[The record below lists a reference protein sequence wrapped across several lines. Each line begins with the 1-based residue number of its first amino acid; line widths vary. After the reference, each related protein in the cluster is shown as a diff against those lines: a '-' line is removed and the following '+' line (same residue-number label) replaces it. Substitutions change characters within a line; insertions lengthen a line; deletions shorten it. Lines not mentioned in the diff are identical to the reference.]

1 MLVTKG
7 EVEISSPP
15 LKLFQCM
22 TQKTYGV
29 YGMIEWSILLNV
41 AGRIMNIDF
50 EGGLASGTGIRPAT
64 FTTRNEI
71 VQFAIEN
78 SGHFKQGRIILVS
91 EMDIEEPNEVI
102 AEATE
107 IIPTDTEVAAEDNLT
122 EVEVSSLEEAVDY
135 LVSNFDDAK
144 KQQLRSKVTAKAFAE
159 TKGIRFVGL

>member
-1 MLVTKG
+1 
-7 EVEISSPP
+7 
-15 LKLFQCM
+15 
-22 TQKTYGV
+22 
-29 YGMIEWSILLNV
+29 MIEWSILLNV

-91 EMDIEEPNEVI
+91 EMEIEEPNEVI

>member
-1 MLVTKG
+1 
-7 EVEISSPP
+7 
-15 LKLFQCM
+15 M

-78 SGHFKQGRIILVS
+78 SGHFKHGRIILVS
-91 EMDIEEPNEVI
+91 EMDIEEPKEAI

-107 IIPTDTEVAAEDNLT
+107 IIPTDTEEVVEDNLT

>member
-1 MLVTKG
+1 
-7 EVEISSPP
+7 
-15 LKLFQCM
+15 M

-78 SGHFKQGRIILVS
+78 SGHFKKGRIILVS
-91 EMDIEEPNEVI
+91 EMEIEEPNEVI

>member
-1 MLVTKG
+1 
-7 EVEISSPP
+7 
-15 LKLFQCM
+15 M

-78 SGHFKQGRIILVS
+78 SGHFKHGRIILVS
-91 EMDIEEPNEVI
+91 EMDIEESNEVI

-107 IIPTDTEVAAEDNLT
+107 INPTDTEEVVEDNLT

>member
-1 MLVTKG
+1 
-7 EVEISSPP
+7 
-15 LKLFQCM
+15 M

-78 SGHFKQGRIILVS
+78 SGHFKKGRIILVS
-91 EMDIEEPNEVI
+91 EMDIEEPKEAI

-107 IIPTDTEVAAEDNLT
+107 IIPTDTEEVVEDNLT

>member
-1 MLVTKG
+1 
-7 EVEISSPP
+7 
-15 LKLFQCM
+15 
-22 TQKTYGV
+22 
-29 YGMIEWSILLNV
+29 MIEWSILLNV

-91 EMDIEEPNEVI
+91 EMEIEEPNEVI

-144 KQQLRSKVTAKAFAE
+144 KQQLCSKVTAKAFAE

>member
-1 MLVTKG
+1 
-7 EVEISSPP
+7 
-15 LKLFQCM
+15 M

-78 SGHFKQGRIILVS
+78 SGHFKHGRIILVS
-91 EMDIEEPNEVI
+91 EMDIEEPKEVI
-102 AEATE
+102 AEDTE
-107 IIPTDTEVAAEDNLT
+107 ITPTDTEVAAEDNLTEVAAEDNLT

>member
-1 MLVTKG
+1 
-7 EVEISSPP
+7 
-15 LKLFQCM
+15 M

-78 SGHFKQGRIILVS
+78 SGHFKHGRIILVS

-107 IIPTDTEVAAEDNLT
+107 INPTDTEEVVEDNLT

>member
-1 MLVTKG
+1 
-7 EVEISSPP
+7 
-15 LKLFQCM
+15 
-22 TQKTYGV
+22 
-29 YGMIEWSILLNV
+29 MIEWSILLNV

-78 SGHFKQGRIILVS
+78 SGHFKKGRIILVS

-107 IIPTDTEVAAEDNLT
+107 INPTDTEVAAEDNLT

>member
-1 MLVTKG
+1 
-7 EVEISSPP
+7 
-15 LKLFQCM
+15 M

-50 EGGLASGTGIRPAT
+50 EGGLASGTGIRPAS

-102 AEATE
+102 AEATEIIPTDTEVAAEATE

-159 TKGIRFVGL
+159 TKGIRFVEL

>member
-1 MLVTKG
+1 
-7 EVEISSPP
+7 
-15 LKLFQCM
+15 
-22 TQKTYGV
+22 
-29 YGMIEWSILLNV
+29 
-41 AGRIMNIDF
+41 MNIDF

-78 SGHFKQGRIILVS
+78 SGHFKHGRIILVS
-91 EMDIEEPNEVI
+91 EMDIEEPKEAI

-107 IIPTDTEVAAEDNLT
+107 IIPTDTEEEVVEDNLT

>member
-91 EMDIEEPNEVI
+91 EMEIEEPNEVI

>member
-1 MLVTKG
+1 
-7 EVEISSPP
+7 
-15 LKLFQCM
+15 M

-78 SGHFKQGRIILVS
+78 SGHFKHGRIILVS
-91 EMDIEEPNEVI
+91 EMDIEEPKEAI

-107 IIPTDTEVAAEDNLT
+107 IIPTDTEEEEEVVEDNLT
-122 EVEVSSLEEAVDY
+122 EVEVSSLEEAVDH

>member
-1 MLVTKG
+1 
-7 EVEISSPP
+7 
-15 LKLFQCM
+15 
-22 TQKTYGV
+22 
-29 YGMIEWSILLNV
+29 MIEWSILLNV

-78 SGHFKQGRIILVS
+78 SGHFKHGRIILVS
-91 EMDIEEPNEVI
+91 EMDIEEPKEAM

-107 IIPTDTEVAAEDNLT
+107 INPTDTEVAAEDNLT

>member
-1 MLVTKG
+1 
-7 EVEISSPP
+7 
-15 LKLFQCM
+15 
-22 TQKTYGV
+22 
-29 YGMIEWSILLNV
+29 
-41 AGRIMNIDF
+41 MNIDF

-78 SGHFKQGRIILVS
+78 SGHFKHGRIILVS
-91 EMDIEEPNEVI
+91 EMDIEEPKEAI

-107 IIPTDTEVAAEDNLT
+107 IIPTDTEKVAEGNLT

>member
-1 MLVTKG
+1 
-7 EVEISSPP
+7 
-15 LKLFQCM
+15 
-22 TQKTYGV
+22 
-29 YGMIEWSILLNV
+29 MIEWSILLNV

-78 SGHFKQGRIILVS
+78 SGHFKHGRIILVS

-107 IIPTDTEVAAEDNLT
+107 INPTDTEVAAEDNLT

>member
-1 MLVTKG
+1 
-7 EVEISSPP
+7 
-15 LKLFQCM
+15 
-22 TQKTYGV
+22 
-29 YGMIEWSILLNV
+29 
-41 AGRIMNIDF
+41 MNIDF

-78 SGHFKQGRIILVS
+78 SGHFKHGRIILVS
-91 EMDIEEPNEVI
+91 EMDIEEPKEAI

-107 IIPTDTEVAAEDNLT
+107 IIPTDTEEEEEVVEDNLT
-122 EVEVSSLEEAVDY
+122 EVEVSSLEEAVDH

>member
-1 MLVTKG
+1 
-7 EVEISSPP
+7 
-15 LKLFQCM
+15 
-22 TQKTYGV
+22 
-29 YGMIEWSILLNV
+29 
-41 AGRIMNIDF
+41 MNIDF

-107 IIPTDTEVAAEDNLT
+107 INPTDTEVAAEDNLT

>member
-1 MLVTKG
+1 
-7 EVEISSPP
+7 
-15 LKLFQCM
+15 M

-50 EGGLASGTGIRPAT
+50 EGGLASGTGIRPAS

-78 SGHFKQGRIILVS
+78 SGHFKHGRIILVS
-91 EMDIEEPNEVI
+91 EMDIEEPKEVI
-102 AEATE
+102 AEDTE
-107 IIPTDTEVAAEDNLT
+107 ITPTDTEVAAEDNLT

>member
-1 MLVTKG
+1 
-7 EVEISSPP
+7 
-15 LKLFQCM
+15 M

-78 SGHFKQGRIILVS
+78 SGHFKKGRIILVS
-91 EMDIEEPNEVI
+91 EMDIEEPKEVI
-102 AEATE
+102 AEDTE
-107 IIPTDTEVAAEDNLT
+107 ITPTDTEVAAEDNLT

>member
-1 MLVTKG
+1 
-7 EVEISSPP
+7 
-15 LKLFQCM
+15 M

-91 EMDIEEPNEVI
+91 EMDIEEPKEVI
-102 AEATE
+102 AEDTE
-107 IIPTDTEVAAEDNLT
+107 ITPTDTEVAAEDNLT

>member
-1 MLVTKG
+1 
-7 EVEISSPP
+7 
-15 LKLFQCM
+15 
-22 TQKTYGV
+22 
-29 YGMIEWSILLNV
+29 
-41 AGRIMNIDF
+41 MNIDF

-78 SGHFKQGRIILVS
+78 SGHFKHGRIILVS
-91 EMDIEEPNEVI
+91 EMDIEEPKEAI

-107 IIPTDTEVAAEDNLT
+107 IIPTDTEEVVEDNLT

>member
-1 MLVTKG
+1 
-7 EVEISSPP
+7 
-15 LKLFQCM
+15 
-22 TQKTYGV
+22 
-29 YGMIEWSILLNV
+29 
-41 AGRIMNIDF
+41 MNIDF

-78 SGHFKQGRIILVS
+78 SGHFKHGRIILVS
-91 EMDIEEPNEVI
+91 EMDIEEPKEVI
-102 AEATE
+102 AEDTE
-107 IIPTDTEVAAEDNLT
+107 ITPTDTEVAAEDNLT